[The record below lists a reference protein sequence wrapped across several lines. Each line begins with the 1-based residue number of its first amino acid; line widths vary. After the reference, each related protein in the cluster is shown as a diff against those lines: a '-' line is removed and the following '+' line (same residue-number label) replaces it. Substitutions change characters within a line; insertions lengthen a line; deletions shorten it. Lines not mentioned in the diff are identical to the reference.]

1 MVSDLGFF
9 ASDISGALPD
19 LRSLAESLMRDTV
32 RVTRE
37 GDPVTDA
44 DGFVTASS
52 TLAYEG
58 PAKWQSPSGWQRS
71 QVGESDT
78 AAGGLELH
86 LPFDASAGV
95 RVGDVVECAASLD
108 PSLVGRRFGVFDEFT
123 KTLATARRFRV
134 EVVGR

>member
-19 LRSLAESLMRDTV
+19 LRSLAESLMRDSV

-52 TLAYEG
+52 TLVYEG
-58 PAKWQSPSGWQRS
+58 AAKWQSPSGWQRS

-86 LPFDASAGV
+86 LPFDASSGV
-95 RVGDVVECAASLD
+95 RVGDVVECTASLD
-108 PSLVGRRFGVFDEFT
+108 SALVGRRFGVVDEFA
-123 KTLATARRFRV
+123 KTLATSRRFRV

>member
-1 MVSDLGFF
+1 MVSDIGFF
-9 ASDISGALPD
+9 ASDISDTLPN
-19 LRSLAESLMRDTV
+19 LRALAESLMRDTV
-32 RVTRE
+32 RVVRE
-37 GDPVTDA
+37 GEPVTDA
-44 DGFVTASS
+44 DGFVTTLS
-52 TLAYEG
+52 TLVYEG

-78 AAGGLELH
+78 AAGGIELH

-95 RVGDVVECAASLD
+95 RVGDVVECTASLD
-108 PSLVGRRFGVFDEFT
+108 PALVGRRFGVADEFT

>member
-1 MVSDLGFF
+1 MVSDIGVF

-19 LRSLAESLMRDTV
+19 LRSLAESLMRDSV

-52 TLAYEG
+52 TLVYEG
-58 PAKWQSPSGWQRS
+58 AAKWQSPSGWQRS

-78 AAGGLELH
+78 AAGGIELH

-95 RVGDVVECAASLD
+95 RVGDVVECTASLD
-108 PSLVGRRFGVFDEFT
+108 PALVGRRFGVVDEFA

>member
-1 MVSDLGFF
+1 MIYDDVGRV
-9 ASDISGALPD
+9 LPEM
-19 LRSLAESLMRDTV
+19 RAHAESLMRDSV
-32 RVTRE
+32 RVMRE
-37 GDPVTDA
+37 GEPVTDD
-44 DGFVTASS
+44 DGFVTTSGAIV
-52 TLAYEG
+52 YEG

-78 AAGGLELH
+78 AAGGIELH

-108 PSLVGRRFGVFDEFT
+108 SALVGRRFGVVDEFT

>member
-78 AAGGLELH
+78 AAGGIELH

-95 RVGDVVECAASLD
+95 RVGDVVECTASLD
-108 PSLVGRRFGVFDEFT
+108 SALVGRRFGVVDEFA
-123 KTLATARRFRV
+123 KTLATSRRLRV

>member
-19 LRSLAESLMRDTV
+19 LRSLAESLMRDKV

-37 GDPVTDA
+37 GEPVTDA
-44 DGFVTASS
+44 DGFVTA
-52 TLAYEG
+52 ANEVVYEG
-58 PAKWQSPSGWQRS
+58 PAKWQRPSGWQRS

-78 AAGGLELH
+78 AAGGIELH

-108 PSLVGRRFGVFDEFT
+108 PALVGRRFGVVDEFT

>member
-1 MVSDLGFF
+1 MRGLTVIYDDV
-9 ASDISGALPD
+9 ARVLPEM
-19 LRSLAESLMRDTV
+19 RAHAESLMRDTV
-32 RVTRE
+32 RVMRE
-37 GDPVTDA
+37 GEPVTDD
-44 DGFVTASS
+44 DGFVTTSS
-52 TLAYEG
+52 TLVYEG
-58 PAKWQSPSGWQRS
+58 AAKWQRPSGWQRS

-78 AAGGLELH
+78 AAGGIELH

-108 PSLVGRRFGVFDEFT
+108 PALVGRRFGVADEFT

>member
-1 MVSDLGFF
+1 MSDTF
-9 ASDISGALPD
+9 AADVMGGLHAG
-19 LRSLAESLMRDTV
+19 RSLAESLMRDTV
-32 RVTRE
+32 RVVRE
-37 GDPVTDA
+37 GEPVTDA
-44 DGFVTASS
+44 DGFVTTLS
-52 TLAYEG
+52 TLVYEG

-78 AAGGLELH
+78 AAGGIELH

-95 RVGDVVECAASLD
+95 RIGDVVECTASLD
-108 PSLVGRRFGVFDEFT
+108 PALVGRRFGVADEFT

>member
-19 LRSLAESLMRDTV
+19 LRSLAESLMRDKV

-37 GDPVTDA
+37 GEPVTDA
-44 DGFVTASS
+44 DGFVTA
-52 TLAYEG
+52 ANEVVYEG
-58 PAKWQSPSGWQRS
+58 PAKWQRPSGWQRS

-78 AAGGLELH
+78 AAGGIELH

-95 RVGDVVECAASLD
+95 RVGDVVECMASLD
-108 PSLVGRRFGVFDEFT
+108 SALVGRRFGVVDEFT

>member
-1 MVSDLGFF
+1 MIFDEVSR
-9 ASDISGALPD
+9 ALPEM
-19 LRSLAESLMRDTV
+19 RAHAESLMRDTV
-32 RVTRE
+32 RVMRE
-37 GDPVTDA
+37 GEPVTDD

-52 TLAYEG
+52 ALVYEG
-58 PAKWQSPSGWQRS
+58 AAKWQRPSGWQRS

-78 AAGGLELH
+78 AAGGIELH

-95 RVGDVVECAASLD
+95 RVGDVVECTASLD
-108 PSLVGRRFGVFDEFT
+108 PALVGRRFGVADEFT

>member
-1 MVSDLGFF
+1 MSDLGFF
-9 ASDISGALPD
+9 ASDIGGALPD
-19 LRSLAESLMRDTV
+19 LRSLAESLMLDTV
-32 RVTRE
+32 RVVRE
-37 GDPVTDA
+37 GAPVTDA
-44 DGFVTASS
+44 DGFVTASGEVV
-52 TLAYEG
+52 YEG

-86 LPFDASAGV
+86 LPFDVSASV
-95 RVGDVVECAASLD
+95 RVGDVVECTASLD
-108 PSLVGRRFGVFDEFT
+108 PSLVGRRFGVVDEFT

>member
-32 RVTRE
+32 RVVRE
-37 GDPVTDA
+37 GEPVTDA
-44 DGFVTASS
+44 DGFVTAPNEVV
-52 TLAYEG
+52 YEG
-58 PAKWQSPSGWQRS
+58 AAKWQSPSGWQRS

-78 AAGGLELH
+78 AAGGIELH

-95 RVGDVVECAASLD
+95 RVGDVVECMASLD
-108 PSLVGRRFGVFDEFT
+108 SALVGRRFGVVDEFA